1 MEKSKTDLIYERLAE
16 VRELNNQE
24 NELINNRFTWM
35 GVIEGLLITAYVT
48 VLDEFFDAKI
58 QYGSYLWVL
67 LILSFLGILISI
79 SFNQVFSTARSS
91 LRRLKDRFFK
101 LMDSLDKLNDIEVPM
116 AIAFFCDCKDK
127 ESISENKNQKESK
140 LDPWFLVPKIF
151 IATWGLFFILA
162 GVLTLMHYHF
172 LCIMQSP
179 FCKIIYI
186 K

>member
-1 MEKSKTDLIYERLAE
+1 MEKTTEELINERLVE
-16 VRELNNQE
+16 IRELNNQE

-48 VLDEFFDAKI
+48 VLNKFFDAEI

-67 LILSFLGILISI
+67 LVLSSLGILISI

-91 LRRLKDRFFK
+91 LKKLKDRFFE
-101 LMDSLDKLNDIEVPM
+101 LMDSLDKTNDLKVPM
-116 AIAFFCDCKDK
+116 SIAFFCDCKDK
-127 ESISENKNQKESK
+127 KSICENRNQKESK

-151 IATWGLFFILA
+151 IGTWSLFFLLA
-162 GVLTLMHYHF
+162 GVLTLMHYHLF
-172 LCIMQSP
+172 CIIQSP